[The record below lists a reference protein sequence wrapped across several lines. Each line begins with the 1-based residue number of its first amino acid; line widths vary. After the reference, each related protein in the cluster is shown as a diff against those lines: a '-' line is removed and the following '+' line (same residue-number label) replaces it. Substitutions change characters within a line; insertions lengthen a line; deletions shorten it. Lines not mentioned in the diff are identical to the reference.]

1 MKKWKQ
7 RLAAL
12 LTAAMFVTMLP
23 APVSAAAGM
32 DKEVAGEQGEPA
44 AAGTQMELLAS
55 FDFNREA
62 ENGKFSGNG
71 AEASVVGVV
80 TLQERDAVNGK
91 ALYLDGSKSYLDI
104 KKPCF

>member
-44 AAGTQMELLAS
+44 AAGTQMELLTS

-71 AEASVVGVV
+71 AE
-80 TLQERDAVNGK
+80 ERDAVNGK